1 MFNLGTTIME
11 RALRDFLML
20 YQTILSPQVKQKV
33 IISSKQGKF
42 DLLNDLYF
50 RILENKGK
58 SGKSQ
63 NLLQL

>member
-1 MFNLGTTIME
+1 ME
-11 RALRDFLML
+11 RALRDFLMF

-33 IISSKQGKF
+33 IISSKQGTF
-42 DLLNDLYF
+42 DLPNDLYF